1 MRKAVFCLVVCS
13 LLYSCRDDSGFVK
26 SVDFVLD
33 NSVENIVTG
42 KIYTTKG
49 FNEVKGDSIA
59 FRLAVGE
66 TKTVTWGNPD
76 MLGEGSFEIY
86 IDQERKRRFGYFTNG
101 VSLEASF
108 DITIE
113 ADTIIVL

>member
-1 MRKAVFCLVVCS
+1 
-13 LLYSCRDDSGFVK
+13 
-26 SVDFVLD
+26 
-33 NSVENIVTG
+33 
-42 KIYTTKG
+42 
-49 FNEVKGDSIA
+49 
-59 FRLAVGE
+59 
-66 TKTVTWGNPD
+66 